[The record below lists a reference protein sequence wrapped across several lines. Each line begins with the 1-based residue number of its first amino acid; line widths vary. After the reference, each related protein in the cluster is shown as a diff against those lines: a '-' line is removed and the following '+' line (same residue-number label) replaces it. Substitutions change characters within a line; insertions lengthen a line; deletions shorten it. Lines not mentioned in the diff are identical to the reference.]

1 MDAVFA
7 DTNALI
13 RLLGGD
19 TMVAEL
25 TDNKLVFI
33 SEMTEMEMLCKP
45 NINKEQRRIIRSL
58 LDDCVIVPFSP
69 EIKQKAIKIR
79 LSTRLKLVD
88 AIVGATAINMGF
100 NLITNDLA
108 FSSLDNLLNVIL
120 LPNLE

>member
-58 LDDCVIVPFSP
+58 VDDCVIVPFSP

>member
-108 FSSLDNLLNVIL
+108 FASLDNLINVIL

>member
-100 NLITNDLA
+100 NLITNNLA

>member
-100 NLITNDLA
+100 NLITN
-108 FSSLDNLLNVIL
+108 
-120 LPNLE
+120 

>member
-108 FSSLDNLLNVIL
+108 FASLDNLLNVIL